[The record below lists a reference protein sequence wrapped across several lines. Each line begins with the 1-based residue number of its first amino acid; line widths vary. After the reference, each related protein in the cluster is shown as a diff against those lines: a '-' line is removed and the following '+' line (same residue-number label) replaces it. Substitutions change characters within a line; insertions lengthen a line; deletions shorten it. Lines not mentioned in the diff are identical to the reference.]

1 MHTMM
6 QKILQI
12 SGWMKPELF
21 LLQFMKA
28 KLETKNQKFTLY
40 VIRKI
45 IVPTK
50 LEE

>member
-12 SGWMKPELF
+12 CGWRKPELF
-21 LLQFMKA
+21 LLHFMKA
-28 KLETKNQKFTLY
+28 ELETKHRKLTLY
-40 VIRKI
+40 IQKI
-45 IVPTK
+45 TDTK

>member
-1 MHTMM
+1 MM

-12 SGWMKPELF
+12 RGWMKPELF
-21 LLQFMKA
+21 LLDFIKA
-28 KLETKNQKFTLY
+28 ELETKHRKLTLY
-40 VIRKI
+40 IIWKI